1 MKHSKSIIIFLFL
14 LSPFLGITQV
24 MPMSFFQGRAT
35 SGIGDGKSSATAG
48 TSALQIKTGYP
59 ASTNGVYWIK
69 NSNINSN
76 TPFQIY
82 ADMTGG
88 GYMLLNAS
96 GGGEVS
102 VQANTVTT
110 STLDSRTFLPRA
122 IVQELAKIATMVQ
135 LRSGPTA
142 NRTANI
148 ATSTDG
154 KPILALRT
162 GVNWHTNNAF
172 LSFTNTAGLAFTWSS
187 GPGTANG
194 WPMMYHSAGNANN
207 VHWLPLLDRN
217 HAGRTHGTSD
227 WYSTWI
233 K

>member
-1 MKHSKSIIIFLFL
+1 
-14 LSPFLGITQV
+14 
-24 MPMSFFQGRAT
+24 
-35 SGIGDGKSSATAG
+35 
-48 TSALQIKTGYP
+48 
-59 ASTNGVYWIK
+59 
-69 NSNINSN
+69 
-76 TPFQIY
+76 
-82 ADMTGG
+82 MTGG